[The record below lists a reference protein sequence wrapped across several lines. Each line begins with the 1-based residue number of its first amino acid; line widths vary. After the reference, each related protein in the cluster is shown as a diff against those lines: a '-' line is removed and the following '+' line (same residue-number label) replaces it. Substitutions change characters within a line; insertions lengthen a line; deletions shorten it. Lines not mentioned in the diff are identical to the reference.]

1 MKHLTKY
8 MPRTLSVL
16 LTFVLCLGSL
26 GLMTGC
32 SRENGEPCGTPEDGG
47 IPIEDETYT
56 SQPDQT
62 LEWVMR
68 TGMELT
74 PDLDSINSAISDTSM
89 ELVRRSLAEPAA
101 AGESAMISPFSI
113 LTAFAMA
120 QEGAAGITAEEMEAV
135 FGWNADEISS
145 WLASWNQS
153 LSEKNVTKMNVAN
166 SFWYR
171 QGSFHPAEGYLN
183 TLETAYDAQLR
194 PSAFDD
200 AAAAEINRWCEEE
213 THGMIPQVVDRID
226 ADVEAILLNAIAFE
240 GKWKKAY
247 DDYQVTEGEIFTAE
261 DGTESAVTMLA
272 SEESTYLE
280 AEGVSGFVKPY
291 TDGYSFVA
299 LLPEEGTSAADLVS
313 RMDGNLFRNLLAGA
327 RHAQVR
333 AWIPEFKSEYNADKM
348 KETLQ
353 EMGLVTIFDPGA
365 ADLSD
370 MGHTD
375 AGTSLYVSQV
385 IHKTFIDLNR
395 EGTRAAAVT
404 GLVTKATS
412 AGPAELP
419 YYEVRLDRPFVYV
432 IMDDFSQT
440 PLFAGVMMNVEG

>member
-16 LTFVLCLGSL
+16 LTFVLCLGSM

-32 SRENGEPCGTPEDGG
+32 GGETGEPCGTPDVGG
-47 IPIEDETYT
+47 IPIEDETDT

-89 ELVRRSLAEPAA
+89 ELVRRSLAKPAA

-171 QGSFHPAEGYLN
+171 QGSFQPAEDYLN

-213 THGMIPQVVDRID
+213 THGMIPQVVDRVD

-240 GKWKKAY
+240 GKWKKPTMTIRLQRGKSSLQKTGPNLRSPCLPRKKAPIWR
-247 DDYQVTEGEIFTAE
+247 QRG
-261 DGTESAVTMLA
+261 SAD
-272 SEESTYLE
+272 S
-280 AEGVSGFVKPY
+280 
-291 TDGYSFVA
+291 
-299 LLPEEGTSAADLVS
+299 
-313 RMDGNLFRNLLAGA
+313 
-327 RHAQVR
+327 
-333 AWIPEFKSEYNADKM
+333 
-348 KETLQ
+348 
-353 EMGLVTIFDPGA
+353 
-365 ADLSD
+365 
-370 MGHTD
+370 
-375 AGTSLYVSQV
+375 
-385 IHKTFIDLNR
+385 
-395 EGTRAAAVT
+395 
-404 GLVTKATS
+404 
-412 AGPAELP
+412 
-419 YYEVRLDRPFVYV
+419 
-432 IMDDFSQT
+432 
-440 PLFAGVMMNVEG
+440 